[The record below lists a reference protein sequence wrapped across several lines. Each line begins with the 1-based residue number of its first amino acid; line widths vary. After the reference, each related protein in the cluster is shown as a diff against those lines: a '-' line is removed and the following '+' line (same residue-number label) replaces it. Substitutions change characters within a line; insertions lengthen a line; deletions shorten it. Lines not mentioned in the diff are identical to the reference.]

1 MERTFFRVF
10 LTILFE
16 HCVKRGIKY
25 SKGMIFRYSFCK
37 IESLKHS
44 EIDFNQINKNSEL
57 ISPKEKFMFENW
69 ISFVEKIHADANELK
84 RWKINRN

>member
-1 MERTFFRVF
+1 MDGQKGLNFSSEIACFVLEGCFMERTFFRVF

-57 ISPKEKFMFENW
+57 ISPKEKFMFEN
-69 ISFVEKIHADANELK
+69 
-84 RWKINRN
+84 